1 MLTVFGKHLRK
12 IRIDNDEILN
22 DMAKKLRVTAAYLSA
37 VENGKREIPEGW
49 IEEVKKSYGLDGE
62 QYEEL
67 QEAAIKS
74 KKNIKIRLDNETD
87 RDRDLLIAFA
97 RRFRELDDGEVQT
110 IQDILDNKKG
120 RYDI

>member
-22 DMAKKLRVTAAYLSA
+22 DMAKKLHVTAAYLSA

-49 IEEVKKSYGLDGE
+49 IEEIKKSYGLDGE
-62 QYEEL
+62 QYVEL
-67 QEAAIKS
+67 QEAAIRS

-97 RRFRELDDGEVQT
+97 RRFRELDDSEAQT
-110 IQDILDNKKG
+110 IQNILNKKKG
-120 RYDI
+120 V